1 MVGGKGLYGRPGSRK
16 KGSIYFLAVEGDQ
29 PIKAVGQSKDNM
41 IVRDREKFTFPVQDP
56 SFPVGGLAL
65 WAVPVA
71 AGVVADFFFATI
83 ATSCQVPT

>member
-16 KGSIYFLAVEGDQ
+16 KGSIYFLAIHREQ
-29 PIKAVGQSKDNM
+29 FIKAMWQSKDNM
-41 IVRDREKFTFPVQDP
+41 VVRDREEFTFPVQDP
-56 SFPVGGLAL
+56 SFPVGGLAF

-71 AGVVADFFFATI
+71 ARVVADFFFATV